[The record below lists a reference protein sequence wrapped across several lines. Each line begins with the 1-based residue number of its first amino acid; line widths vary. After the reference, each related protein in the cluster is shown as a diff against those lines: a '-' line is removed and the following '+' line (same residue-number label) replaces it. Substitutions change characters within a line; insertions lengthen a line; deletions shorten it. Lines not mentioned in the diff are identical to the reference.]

1 MLSNKICKTCD
12 KEFKPKRRTNV
23 YCSVECHRNRVEKV
37 LRECLNDVCSNTFE
51 TSLTKN
57 RIYCSKSCA
66 ATVNNIKVPKR
77 LQEGKC
83 KECNST
89 ISSSRKLCNSCK
101 SIKNLEKIHNDKE
114 TNYTKI
120 CGFFECK
127 KEFTTIYNFQK
138 FCSKKCRIDYNNGG
152 HNLCECG
159 QVKLIKYKTCHNCSE
174 KLKSH
179 NKIKKWLSGEWDG
192 SKGSTKT
199 LSKAIRRYLLE
210 QAGYACSSCGFDTP
224 HPDDGRSI
232 LEIDH
237 INGNGEDHRLE
248 NLRVLCPNCH
258 ALTSTYRARN
268 IGNGRK
274 VYYLR
279 VSSV

>member
-1 MLSNKICKTCD
+1 MIFLLSNKICKTCD

-57 RIYCSKSCA
+57 RLYCSKSCA
-66 ATVNNIKVPKR
+66 ATVNNVKVPKR
-77 LQEGKC
+77 HKVTNRGTC
-83 KECNST
+83 ST
-89 ISSSRKLCNSCK
+89 CSAPTSHSSIRCK
-101 SIKNLEKIHNDKE
+101 SCYNQIR
-114 TNYTKI
+114 
-120 CGFFECK
+120 FE
-127 KEFTTIYNFQK
+127 Q
-138 FCSKKCRIDYNNGG
+138 
-152 HNLCECG
+152 
-159 QVKLIKYKTCHNCSE
+159 
-174 KLKSH
+174 
-179 NKIKKWLSGEWDG
+179 KIKKWLSGEWDG
-192 SKGSTKT
+192 SKGSRKI
-199 LSKAIRRYLLE
+199 LSDTIRRYLLE
-210 QAGYACSSCGFDTP
+210 QAGYACSSCGFDTS

>member
-66 ATVNNIKVPKR
+66 ATVNNVKVPKR
-77 LQEGKC
+77 HKINENYGT
-83 KECNST
+83 CN
-89 ISSSRKLCNSCK
+89 I
-101 SIKNLEKIHNDKE
+101 
-114 TNYTKI
+114 
-120 CGFFECK
+120 
-127 KEFTTIYNFQK
+127 
-138 FCSKKCRIDYNNGG
+138 CSKP
-152 HNLCECG
+152 
-159 QVKLIKYKTCHNCSE
+159 CSSN
-174 KLKSH
+174 KDRCQSCF
-179 NKIKKWLSGEWDG
+179 NKIRFDNKIEKWLSGEWDG
-192 SKGSTKT
+192 SSAGDIKT

-210 QAGYACSSCGFDTP
+210 QAGYACSSCSFDTP